1 MFKKKEKPI
10 HILAYNTY
18 KQPCRFIQFDMEI
31 PRSIETLKKTFD
43 EAIKLYM
50 LEILRSL

>member
-1 MFKKKEKPI
+1 
-10 HILAYNTY
+10 
-18 KQPCRFIQFDMEI
+18 MEI

-50 LEILRSL
+50 LEILRSLWNPFETLAELVKYEPLKNFE